1 MQLHLYGVLD
11 SSLWLFR
18 VFMVLIENRGRDSL
32 RQVEL
37 EGDAIVSRNKC
48 PSTELLAWLFELHND
63 PGGFPFNLPY
73 LLTDLI
79 TMSYLMVLDVCEL
92 SILFAFYFQLE
103 LLSVGEWLAQS
114 HVYLASDYVIGLIKR
129 LVCL

>member
-1 MQLHLYGVLD
+1 M
-11 SSLWLFR
+11 
-18 VFMVLIENRGRDSL
+18 
-32 RQVEL
+32 
-37 EGDAIVSRNKC
+37 EGDTVVSRDKC

-63 PGGFPFNLPY
+63 PGGFPFNLPC

-92 SILFAFYFQLE
+92 SNLFAFDLQLE
-103 LLSVGEWLAQS
+103 LLSIGEWLTQS
-114 HVYLASDYVIGLIKR
+114 HVDLASDYVIGLIER